1 MLSRALRNFVLRQ
14 VAAVCRQVVL
24 RGRDS
29 AKLYSC
35 EDHEVDAAEPESK
48 IAARRAGRYGFVS
61 ECPPGAL
68 VAVLKVGKGNYV
80 GVAETVPG
88 EPEIEEGEVLLWTK
102 FGQRLKF
109 TKDGDVVV
117 LAKEGRGILLGSDDP
132 SEVEPVI
139 TFTDIQNK
147 LNALATHTHS
157 GVTTGMGTSGTSP
170 ALTGLAV
177 TGSPVVRAK
186 KP

>member
-1 MLSRALRNFVLRQ
+1 MLSRTLRKWIESRIS
-14 VAAVCRQVVL
+14 AVCRQVVL
-24 RGRDS
+24 RGRAS
-29 AKLYSC
+29 TGLYSC
-35 EDHEVDAAEPESK
+35 EDHEVDSTEPESS

-88 EPEIEEGEVLLWTK
+88 EPEIEEGEVLLWTT

-109 TKDGDVVV
+109 TKDGDVIV
-117 LAKEGRGILLGSDDP
+117 LAKAGRGILLGSDDP
-132 SEVEPVI
+132 SQVEPVI

-147 LNALATHTHS
+147 LNLLATHTHPET
-157 GVTTGMGTSGTSP
+157 GTTTGTSP
-170 ALTGLAV
+170 ALAGLAV

>member
-1 MLSRALRNFVLRQ
+1 MLSMAVRRWIEGRI
-14 VAAVCRQVVL
+14 AAVCRQVVL
-24 RGRDS
+24 RGRAS
-29 AKLYSC
+29 AGLYSC
-35 EDHEVDAAEPESK
+35 EDHETDPAEPEST

-68 VAVLKVGKGNYV
+68 VAVIRVGRGHHLA
-80 GVAETVPG
+80 VAETVPG
-88 EPEIEEGEVLLWTK
+88 EPSIEDGEVLLWATH
-102 FGQRLKF
+102 GQRLKL
-109 TKDGDVVV
+109 TKDGDVTV
-117 LAKEGRGILLGSDDP
+117 LPKAGRGILLGSDDP
-132 SEVEPVI
+132 AEVEPVI

-147 LNALATHTHS
+147 LNALATHTHA

-170 ALTGLAV
+170 ALAGLAV